1 MACGLWQFIWG
12 RSGRWKGLQ
21 EHLFL
26 ITHGTSWNGSAWHS
40 WRSWWE
46 IQSQTVRSYQ
56 QCLFWLFQHMVKYP
70 HYLPTDTR
78 DANFD
83 KGSIKL
89 DLKDIDLKRLSF
101 EIERERYWYACG
113 ANKEEYIN
121 CGKYRKEKF
130 LGNQQVTSLTP
141 QDSVLVVRMTG
152 GLLLNWWR
160 LCLCK
165 TCCFT
170 HRKSFMVASNHGRSR
185 TLLS

>member
-1 MACGLWQFIWG
+1 
-12 RSGRWKGLQ
+12 
-21 EHLFL
+21 
-26 ITHGTSWNGSAWHS
+26 
-40 WRSWWE
+40 
-46 IQSQTVRSYQ
+46 
-56 QCLFWLFQHMVKYP
+56 MVKYP

-101 EIERERYWYACG
+101 EIERERYRYACG

-152 GLLLNWWR
+152 GLLLNWCR

-170 HRKSFMVASNHGRSR
+170 HRKSFKVASNHGRSR
-185 TLLS
+185 TILS